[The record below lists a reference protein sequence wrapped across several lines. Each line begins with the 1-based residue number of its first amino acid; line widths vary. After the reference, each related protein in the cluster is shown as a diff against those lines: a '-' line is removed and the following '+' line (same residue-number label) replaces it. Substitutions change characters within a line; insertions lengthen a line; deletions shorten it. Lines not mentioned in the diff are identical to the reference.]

1 MTTVMRVGGPAP
13 YDVAI
18 GPGTTALVAEMVGGA
33 TTVAVIA
40 DPTVRGHA
48 TRIAEAVGASGVA
61 VRVLDIPAGEE
72 AKSLVTVAR
81 LWDELGEG
89 RLTRNDAVVAVGGGA
104 TTDVAGFVA
113 ATWLRGI
120 RVVHVPTTL
129 LAMVDAAIGGKTGI
143 NTAAGKNL
151 VGSFHPPAGVVV
163 DLDVLATLPAAQ
175 WVNGMA
181 EVLKAGFI
189 ADPAILELVE
199 TDLAGA
205 TVPTGAA
212 ARELIERAIAMKVDV
227 VSRDL
232 KEAGPRE
239 MLNYGHTLGHAIERL
254 EDYRI
259 PHGHAV
265 SIGMVFA
272 AGLGKAAGTIDGET
286 LMRHQVL
293 LASTGLPTSYRR
305 DALPDLVELMRID
318 KKARG
323 DKLRFVV
330 LKGVAH
336 PVILDDPD
344 PAMLEAAY
352 REVCRP

>member
-1 MTTVMRVGGPAP
+1 
-13 YDVAI
+13 VAQ
-18 GPGTTALVAEMVGGA
+18 
-33 TTVAVIA
+33 
-40 DPTVRGHA
+40 
-48 TRIAEAVGASGVA
+48 
-61 VRVLDIPAGEE
+61 
-72 AKSLVTVAR
+72 
-81 LWDELGEG
+81 LWDELGER
-89 RLTRNDAVVAVGGGA
+89 RLTRNDAIVAVGGGA

-120 RVVHVPTTL
+120 RIVQVPTTL

-163 DLDVLATLPAAQ
+163 DLDVLEALPAEQ

-199 TDLAGA
+199 ADLAGA
-205 TVPTGAA
+205 AVPSGRA

-239 MLNYGHTLGHAIERL
+239 MLNYGHTLGHAIERR
-254 EDYRI
+254 EGYRI

-265 SIGMVFA
+265 AIGMVFA
-272 AGLGKAAGTIDGET
+272 AGLAKAAGLLDGEA
-286 LMRHQVL
+286 LMRHKVC
-293 LASTGLPTSYRR
+293 LAALGLPTSY
-305 DALPDLVELMRID
+305 DETAFPELLELMRID

-323 DKLRFVV
+323 SVLRFVV
-330 LKGVAH
+330 LDGIGK
-336 PVILDDPD
+336 PVMLEDPD
-344 PAMLEAAY
+344 AVMLEAAY
-352 REVCRP
+352 REVSGR

>member
-1 MTTVMRVGGPAP
+1 
-13 YDVAI
+13 
-18 GPGTTALVAEMVGGA
+18 MVGGA

-40 DPTVRGHA
+40 DPTVQAHA
-48 TRIAEAVGASGVA
+48 SAIAGSLRDAGVA
-61 VRVLDIPAGEE
+61 VELIAVPAGEE
-72 AKSLVTVAR
+72 AKSLATVAR
-81 LWDELGEG
+81 LWDELGSH
-89 RLTRNDAVVAVGGGA
+89 RLTRNDAIVAVGGGA

-120 RVVHVPTTL
+120 RVVQVPTTL

-143 NTAAGKNL
+143 NTDAGKNL

-163 DLDVLATLPAAQ
+163 DLDVLETLPVEQ

-189 ADPAILELVE
+189 ADPAILDLVE
-199 TDLAGA
+199 ADLAAA

-212 ARELIERAIAMKVDV
+212 ARELIERAIAMKGDV

-232 KEAGPRE
+232 LEAGPRE

-254 EDYRI
+254 ETYRI

-286 LMRHQVL
+286 MMRHQVL
-293 LASTGLPTSYRR
+293 LATTGLPTSYRP
-305 DALPDLVELMRID
+305 DALPELVELMRVD

-330 LKGVAH
+330 LKGLAH
-336 PVILDDPD
+336 PVILEDPD
-344 PAMLEAAY
+344 PSMLEAAY
-352 REVCRP
+352 REVCRS

>member
-1 MTTVMRVGGPAP
+1 MRVGGSAP
-13 YDVAI
+13 YDVVI
-18 GPGTTALVAEMVGGA
+18 GPGTTPLVPEMVGGA
-33 TTVAVIA
+33 ATVAVIA
-40 DPTVRGHA
+40 DPTVQAHA
-48 TRIAEAVGASGVA
+48 SRITAALRDAGVA
-61 VRVLDIPAGEE
+61 AEQLAVPAGEE
-72 AKSLVTVAR
+72 AKSLTTVAR
-81 LWDELGEG
+81 LWDELGRL
-89 RLTRNDAVVAVGGGA
+89 RLTRSDAVVAVGGGA

-113 ATWLRGI
+113 ATWLRGV
-120 RVVHVPTTL
+120 RVVQVPTTL

-143 NTAAGKNL
+143 NTDAGKNL

-163 DLDVLATLPAAQ
+163 DLDVLETLPAEQ

-199 TDLAGA
+199 ADLVGA
-205 TVPTGAA
+205 TVPTGSS

-254 EDYRI
+254 EGYRI

-272 AGLGKAAGTIDGET
+272 AGLGKAAGTLDGET
-286 LMRHQVL
+286 LMRHQAL
-293 LASTGLPTSYRR
+293 LSATGLPTSYRR

-323 DKLRFVV
+323 DTLRFVV
-330 LKGVAH
+330 LKGLAH
-336 PVILDDPD
+336 PVILEAPD
-344 PAMLEAAY
+344 ESMLEAAY
-352 REVCRP
+352 REVCRR

>member
-1 MTTVMRVGGPAP
+1 MISEAGRA
-13 YDVAI
+13 
-18 GPGTTALVAEMVGGA
+18 
-33 TTVAVIA
+33 AVIA

-48 TRIAEAVGASGVA
+48 TRIAEQLAATGIDVD
-61 VRVLDIPAGEE
+61 VLDVPAGEA
-72 AKSLVTVAR
+72 AKSLATVAR
-81 LWDELGEG
+81 LWDELGDL
-89 RLTRNDAVVAVGGGA
+89 RLTRNDAIVAVGGGA

-120 RVVHVPTTL
+120 RVVQAPTTL

-163 DLDVLATLPAAQ
+163 DLDVLTTLPAEQ

-199 TDLAGA
+199 ADLAAA

-239 MLNYGHTLGHAIERL
+239 MLNYGHTLGHAVERL
-254 EDYRI
+254 EGYRI

-272 AGLGKAAGTIDGET
+272 AGLGKAAGLIDGET

-293 LASTGLPTSYRR
+293 LTATGLPTSYRS
-305 DALPDLVELMRID
+305 DALPDLIELMRID

-330 LKGVAH
+330 LKGLAH
-336 PVILDDPD
+336 PVILEDPD
-344 PAMLEAAY
+344 ASMLDAAY
-352 REVCRP
+352 REVCRR

>member
-1 MTTVMRVGGPAP
+1 VQAHASR
-13 YDVAI
+13 I
-18 GPGTTALVAEMVGGA
+18 TAALRDA
-33 TTVAVIA
+33 
-40 DPTVRGHA
+40 
-48 TRIAEAVGASGVA
+48 GVA
-61 VRVLDIPAGEE
+61 AEQLAVPAGEE
-72 AKSLVTVAR
+72 AKSLPTVAR
-81 LWDELGEG
+81 LWDELGRL
-89 RLTRNDAVVAVGGGA
+89 RLTRSDAVVAVGGGA

-113 ATWLRGI
+113 ATWLRGV
-120 RVVHVPTTL
+120 RVVQVPTTL

-143 NTAAGKNL
+143 NTDAGKNL

-163 DLDVLATLPAAQ
+163 DLDVLETLPAEQ

-199 TDLAGA
+199 ADLAAA
-205 TVPTGAA
+205 TVPSGAS

-254 EDYRI
+254 EGYRI

-272 AGLGKAAGTIDGET
+272 AALGKAAGTLDGET

-293 LASTGLPTSYRR
+293 LTAAGLPTSYRP
-305 DALPDLVELMRID
+305 DALPDLVELMRVD

-323 DKLRFVV
+323 DTLRFVV
-330 LKGVAH
+330 LKGLAH
-336 PVILDDPD
+336 PVILEAPD
-344 PAMLEAAY
+344 ESMLEAAY
-352 REVCRP
+352 REVT

>member
-1 MTTVMRVGGPAP
+1 MRVGGPAP
-13 YDVAI
+13 YEVVI
-18 GPGTTALVAEMVGGA
+18 GPGTTDAVSEMVAGA
-33 TTVAVIA
+33 TRAVVIA
-40 DPTVRGHA
+40 DPTVRAHA
-48 TRIAEAVGASGVA
+48 QRIAEHVASAGVEA
-61 VRVLDIPAGEE
+61 DLVALPAGEA
-72 AKSLVTVAR
+72 AKSLATVAR
-81 LWDELGEG
+81 LWDELGER
-89 RLTRNDAVVAVGGGA
+89 RLTRNDAIVAVGGGA

-120 RVVHVPTTL
+120 RVVQVPTTL

-151 VGSFHPPAGVVV
+151 VGSFHPPAGVFV
-163 DLDVLATLPAAQ
+163 DLDVLGTLPAEQ

-199 TDLAGA
+199 ADLAGA
-205 TVPTGAA
+205 AVPSGAA

-254 EDYRI
+254 EGYQI

-293 LASTGLPTSYRR
+293 LAATGLPTSYRP
-305 DALPDLVELMRID
+305 DALPDLIELMRID

-330 LKGVAH
+330 LQGLAH
-336 PVILDDPD
+336 PVILEAPD
-344 PAMLEAAY
+344 EAMLEAAY
-352 REVCRP
+352 REVCRT

>member
-1 MTTVMRVGGPAP
+1 MRVGGAAP

-18 GPGTTALVAEMVGGA
+18 GPGTTSLVAEMVSGA
-33 TTVAVIA
+33 TTVVVIA
-40 DPTVRGHA
+40 DPTVQSHA
-48 TRIAEAVGASGVA
+48 TRIAATVRATGATVELLAV
-61 VRVLDIPAGEE
+61 PAGEA

-81 LWDELGEG
+81 LWDELGRH

-120 RVVHVPTTL
+120 RVVQVPTTL

-143 NTAAGKNL
+143 NTEAGKNL

-163 DLDVLATLPAAQ
+163 DLDVLETLPTDQ

-189 ADPAILELVE
+189 ADPTILDLVE
-199 TDLAGA
+199 ADLAGA
-205 TVPTGAA
+205 TVPRGAA

-254 EDYRI
+254 EDYRM

-293 LASTGLPTSYRR
+293 LAAIGLPTSYRAG
-305 DALPDLVELMRID
+305 ALSDLVELMRID

-330 LKGVAH
+330 LKGLAH
-336 PVILDDPD
+336 PVILEDPE
-344 PAMLEAAY
+344 PSMLEAAY
-352 REVCRP
+352 REVCRT